1 MGWRRRVAEEYSPF
15 NRCRLEALGEHGGMD
30 AVVTAPP
37 GWGVFSD
44 ARNVVWYT
52 KGRNDDSG

>member
-30 AVVTAPP
+30 AVVTP
-37 GWGVFSD
+37 
-44 ARNVVWYT
+44 RC
-52 KGRNDDSG
+52 SGMEA